1 MGKVNFYLILF
12 FIIFSLFFYA
22 ENSDADSCPAAIA
35 SLLGSGCHDMGSAY
49 FNGEMTQYVNYGGTV
64 VYSCSTN
71 YLSGCS
77 SGSSTGGGG
86 GVPATPSN
94 LRSDPAPA
102 ATAIYLAWND
112 NSYNEDKFNLERE
125 VANSANWATLT
136 QTGPNIISY
145 TDLTAIS
152 ATTYNYRVQACL
164 SGYGCSEYVY
174 LTGVSLSAPSDIQP
188 PSTPTGFSAYAIS
201 SSQINLFWT
210 ASSDNAG
217 VSGYKIYRNESLR
230 DQVTV
235 LSFSDTGLN
244 SNTSYGYYVRAFD
257 ATGNESSPSSI
268 VSAITYSVSATTT
281 GTTTSTS
288 CPSSI
293 ANLLGSGCHDM
304 GSAYFN
310 GEMTQYVN
318 YGGAAVF
325 SCSTNYIYNCSVG
338 SSGGIPSSHGSLR
351 QTSSTASSI
360 TLAWYDNSYNEDKFN
375 VEREIPN
382 SANWATLTQTGPNII
397 SYTYLTAIS
406 ATTYNYRVQACLTGY
421 SCSGYTYLYVASTN
435 STPTST
441 PTSTTT
447 STSCPSSIAN
457 LLGSGC
463 HDMGSSYF
471 NGEMTQYVNYGGSA
485 VYSCASNYLSGCSGS
500 SNTVATSTADIIPP
514 YVVKFGYTVESD
526 GRLRAGASFSEGLR
540 DSTLTDS
547 NIYIINSATGA
558 KISGAVNKYQGG
570 IDYFTSSPAEA
581 GINYQLIV
589 KKNVKDLAGNQ
600 MLSDYYSAFF
610 KRGPAPVSSVF
621 AVDTSATLP
630 KNNETGVDVGL
641 KIKVKLTKAIDQA
654 STLKQFFALEANNAP
669 GVAVGGSFYMSGDG
683 FEFAPSFALMPGT
696 TYTYKVLASLK
707 DSGGN
712 YLSAPFSALFTTASG
727 VMSGSAAVSGTVRDG
742 AKNPVVGATVHIF
755 AEDYSRSFS
764 IATDSAG
771 AFRMSIAGGSYV
783 AEILP
788 PSGRNYLLKPQ
799 PVKFSISSG
808 EAKTLDLS
816 FISGA
821 KIISGLVSFPDLKP
835 VTDAEVGAYSS
846 ETNQW
851 SSAYTDS
858 SGKYTLT
865 IGGGIWKI
873 GIRPRSTSTATWS
886 WNESL
891 PEVTFSQDASGE
903 TKTVNF
909 IVTFANATLVVYT
922 VDNYGNPLPNAGVVV
937 DTLSSTQVLSSNEVR
952 VPPKFRQSDSSG
964 KVTILLAPRIYYIR
978 GSLPSELG
986 YFNPPEQEINLPS
999 AETRQMRLVFR
1010 KPEVVSFVTVS
1021 GSAILDNGEVADN
1034 VFVSAWSEKGGFMET
1049 RADLKGAFS
1058 MRMTSCERWRIAAG
1072 KNYGGFPYK
1081 SSELIMDVGY
1091 KPLNAELVLVKVA
1104 NRPLPASVNVVQ
1116 SAATQIMA
1124 QVEDG
1129 AKIVIPPKSAAGS
1142 GSVSVEIAP
1151 TVEAPSQAAAKDV
1164 STVYDVT
1171 IRDAGGS
1178 EITKLSQDAE
1188 IALPYDEAML
1198 KDQGVGED
1206 ALVPSYF
1213 DETAKVW
1220 VSIDNY
1226 IIDKDKNIIVA
1237 RVSHLT
1243 RFAIIAAADI
1253 TPPMAPLAVSARALG
1268 GGKIEISWKN
1278 PLKDFSHAKLYRS
1291 EKTVALGKTISPEIT
1306 AASFIDTDIT
1316 DGVVYYYT
1324 VRAVDPAGSES
1335 TNTDQVSARA
1345 VGTSQ
1350 KISALIPSLSPPK
1363 ISLESAAQESKLPPG
1378 QAKKLEILQNLTLG
1392 SSGDDVK
1399 VMQELLLQEGVYP
1412 A

>member
-12 FIIFSLFFYA
+12 FSFFFYA
-22 ENSDADSCPAAIA
+22 KNSDAVSCPAAIA

-77 SGSSTGGGG
+77 GGSNTTTSTTTIYTSCPSNIASLLGSGCHTMDSAYFNGEMTQYVNYGGSTVYSCSSNHISGCSSGSSTGGGSG
-86 GVPATPSN
+86 GGSVPAAPSN

-102 ATAIYLAWND
+102 TTAIYLAWND
-112 NSYNEDKFNLERE
+112 NSSNEDKFNVEREVANSANWATLTQTGPNIISYTDLTAISATTYNYRVQACLSGYGCSEYVYLTGVSLSAPSDIQPPSTPTGFSAYAVSSSQINLFWTASSDNAGVSGYKIYRNESLRDQVTVLSFSDTGLNSNTSYSYYVRAFDAAGNESSPSSIVNATTYSISAATTTTATTTSTSCPSSIAGLLGFGCHDMGSAYFNGEMTQYVNYGGTAVFSCSTNYIYNCSGGSGGGIPSSPGSLRQTSSTASSITLAWYDNSYNEDKFNVERE
-125 VANSANWATLT
+125 IANSANWATLT

-318 YGGAAVF
+318 YGGAAV
-325 SCSTNYIYNCSVG
+325 
-338 SSGGIPSSHGSLR
+338 
-351 QTSSTASSI
+351 
-360 TLAWYDNSYNEDKFN
+360 
-375 VEREIPN
+375 
-382 SANWATLTQTGPNII
+382 
-397 SYTYLTAIS
+397 
-406 ATTYNYRVQACLTGY
+406 
-421 SCSGYTYLYVASTN
+421 
-435 STPTST
+435 
-441 PTSTTT
+441 
-447 STSCPSSIAN
+447 
-457 LLGSGC
+457 
-463 HDMGSSYF
+463 
-471 NGEMTQYVNYGGSA
+471 
-485 VYSCASNYLSGCSGS
+485 YSCASNYLSGCSGS

-547 NIYIINSATGA
+547 NIYIINSSNGI
-558 KISGAVNKYQGG
+558 KISGAVNKYQGS
-570 IDYFTSSPAEA
+570 IDYLTSSPAET

-589 KKNVKDLAGNQ
+589 RKNVKDLAGNQ
-600 MLSDYYSAFF
+600 MTSDYYSAFF
-610 KRGPAPVSSVF
+610 QRSPTPVSSVF

-669 GVAVGGSFYMSGDG
+669 GVAVGGSFYISGDG

-788 PSGRNYLLKPQ
+788 SSGRNDLLKPQ
-799 PVKFSISSG
+799 PVKFSISLG

-846 ETNQW
+846 ETNQ
-851 SSAYTDS
+851 
-858 SGKYTLT
+858 
-865 IGGGIWKI
+865 
-873 GIRPRSTSTATWS
+873 
-886 WNESL
+886 
-891 PEVTFSQDASGE
+891 
-903 TKTVNF
+903 
-909 IVTFANATLVVYT
+909 
-922 VDNYGNPLPNAGVVV
+922 
-937 DTLSSTQVLSSNEVR
+937 
-952 VPPKFRQSDSSG
+952 
-964 KVTILLAPRIYYIR
+964 
-978 GSLPSELG
+978 
-986 YFNPPEQEINLPS
+986 
-999 AETRQMRLVFR
+999 
-1010 KPEVVSFVTVS
+1010 
-1021 GSAILDNGEVADN
+1021 
-1034 VFVSAWSEKGGFMET
+1034 
-1049 RADLKGAFS
+1049 
-1058 MRMTSCERWRIAAG
+1058 C
-1072 KNYGGFPYK
+1072 
-1081 SSELIMDVGY
+1081 
-1091 KPLNAELVLVKVA
+1091 
-1104 NRPLPASVNVVQ
+1104 
-1116 SAATQIMA
+1116 
-1124 QVEDG
+1124 
-1129 AKIVIPPKSAAGS
+1129 
-1142 GSVSVEIAP
+1142 
-1151 TVEAPSQAAAKDV
+1151 
-1164 STVYDVT
+1164 
-1171 IRDAGGS
+1171 
-1178 EITKLSQDAE
+1178 
-1188 IALPYDEAML
+1188 
-1198 KDQGVGED
+1198 
-1206 ALVPSYF
+1206 
-1213 DETAKVW
+1213 
-1220 VSIDNY
+1220 
-1226 IIDKDKNIIVA
+1226 
-1237 RVSHLT
+1237 
-1243 RFAIIAAADI
+1243 
-1253 TPPMAPLAVSARALG
+1253 
-1268 GGKIEISWKN
+1268 
-1278 PLKDFSHAKLYRS
+1278 
-1291 EKTVALGKTISPEIT
+1291 
-1306 AASFIDTDIT
+1306 
-1316 DGVVYYYT
+1316 
-1324 VRAVDPAGSES
+1324 
-1335 TNTDQVSARA
+1335 
-1345 VGTSQ
+1345 
-1350 KISALIPSLSPPK
+1350 
-1363 ISLESAAQESKLPPG
+1363 
-1378 QAKKLEILQNLTLG
+1378 
-1392 SSGDDVK
+1392 
-1399 VMQELLLQEGVYP
+1399 
-1412 A
+1412 

>member
-35 SLLGSGCHDMGSAY
+35 SLLGSGCHDMGSAYFNGEMTQYVNYGGTVVYSCSTNYLSGCSGGSNTTTSTTTIYTSCPSNIASLLGSGCHTMDSAY

-188 PSTPTGFSAYAIS
+188 PSTPTGFSAYAVS

-318 YGGAAVF
+318 YGG
-325 SCSTNYIYNCSVG
+325 T
-338 SSGGIPSSHGSLR
+338 
-351 QTSSTASSI
+351 
-360 TLAWYDNSYNEDKFN
+360 
-375 VEREIPN
+375 
-382 SANWATLTQTGPNII
+382 
-397 SYTYLTAIS
+397 
-406 ATTYNYRVQACLTGY
+406 
-421 SCSGYTYLYVASTN
+421 
-435 STPTST
+435 
-441 PTSTTT
+441 
-447 STSCPSSIAN
+447 
-457 LLGSGC
+457 
-463 HDMGSSYF
+463 
-471 NGEMTQYVNYGGSA
+471 A

-526 GRLRAGASFSEGLR
+526 GRLRAGASFSESLS

-547 NIYIINSATGA
+547 NIYIINSSNGI
-558 KISGAVNKYQGG
+558 KISGAVNKYQGS
-570 IDYFTSSPAEA
+570 IDYLTSSPAET

-589 KKNVKDLAGNQ
+589 RKNVKDLAGNQ
-600 MLSDYYSAFF
+600 MTSDYYSAFF
-610 KRGPAPVSSVF
+610 QRSPTPVSSVF

-641 KIKVKLTKAIDQA
+641 KIKVKLTKAIDPA

-683 FEFAPSFALMPGT
+683 FEFAQSFALMPGT

-788 PSGRNYLLKPQ
+788 SSGRNDLLKPQ
-799 PVKFSISSG
+799 PVKFSISLG

-821 KIISGLVSFPDLKP
+821 KIISGTVLFPDTKP
-835 VTDAEVGAYSS
+835 VTDAEVGVYSS
-846 ETNQW
+846 GTNQW
-851 SSAYTDS
+851 KSANTDS
-858 SGKYTLT
+858 TGKYTLT
-865 IGGGIWKI
+865 VGGGTWKI

-1151 TVEAPSQAAAKDV
+1151 TVEAPSQAAAKVV

-1171 IRDAGGS
+1171 IRNAG
-1178 EITKLSQDAE
+1178 
-1188 IALPYDEAML
+1188 
-1198 KDQGVGED
+1198 
-1206 ALVPSYF
+1206 
-1213 DETAKVW
+1213 
-1220 VSIDNY
+1220 
-1226 IIDKDKNIIVA
+1226 
-1237 RVSHLT
+1237 
-1243 RFAIIAAADI
+1243 
-1253 TPPMAPLAVSARALG
+1253 
-1268 GGKIEISWKN
+1268 
-1278 PLKDFSHAKLYRS
+1278 
-1291 EKTVALGKTISPEIT
+1291 
-1306 AASFIDTDIT
+1306 
-1316 DGVVYYYT
+1316 
-1324 VRAVDPAGSES
+1324 
-1335 TNTDQVSARA
+1335 
-1345 VGTSQ
+1345 
-1350 KISALIPSLSPPK
+1350 
-1363 ISLESAAQESKLPPG
+1363 
-1378 QAKKLEILQNLTLG
+1378 
-1392 SSGDDVK
+1392 
-1399 VMQELLLQEGVYP
+1399 
-1412 A
+1412 